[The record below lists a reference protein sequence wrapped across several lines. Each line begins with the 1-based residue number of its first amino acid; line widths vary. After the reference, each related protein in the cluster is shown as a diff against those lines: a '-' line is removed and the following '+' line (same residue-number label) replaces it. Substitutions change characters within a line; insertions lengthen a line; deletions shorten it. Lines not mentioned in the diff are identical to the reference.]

1 MQLLVNIPK
10 IKRNYNYEQNVIRS
24 VVDNTKNINPHQS
37 QKKIKAINTI
47 LTNDDYQQLFS
58 NAKRVSNILKKS
70 NLALTG
76 NIKENLL
83 RESSEKILY
92 NTIIKIEDDLKIL
105 LAKSDYEN
113 YLKELNSLNPCIK
126 TFFEEVMINDKE
138 EDIKLNR
145 LSLLSLI
152 NNHYNNLAN
161 IAILRQ

>member
-1 MQLLVNIPK
+1 M
-10 IKRNYNYEQNVIRS
+10 
-24 VVDNTKNINPHQS
+24 
-37 QKKIKAINTI
+37 
-47 LTNDDYQQLFS
+47 
-58 NAKRVSNILKKS
+58 
-70 NLALTG
+70 
-76 NIKENLL
+76 
-83 RESSEKILY
+83 
-92 NTIIKIEDDLKIL
+92 
-105 LAKSDYEN
+105 AKSDYEN